1 MKIPLSA
8 KIPTKRAQQ
17 TLHFRVFRR
26 ARGEARR
33 VQSCG
38 HVQKDERKRN
48 GALFR
53 PLFAPYISRVT
64 RAPLNLASHMPPLA
78 WKTQKKKKECYTFS
92 KTCWKVVK
100 LYMYSSARQEKIGQ
114 VTYENIKVTV
124 QRLSSVKIS
133 LLATS
138 IRFQASAKFNCI
150 KGAELL
156 ARRDTRIT
164 LMFTGLIGSTGQL
177 SANVVTQTT
186 IV

>member
-26 ARGEARR
+26 ARGEAKR

-78 WKTQKKKKECYTFS
+78 WKTQKKKGMLHLFQNLLEGCQALHVFVRETREDWASYIWKHKSYRPTFVISEDLTFS
-92 KTCWKVVK
+92 DVNPVP
-100 LYMYSSARQEKIGQ
+100 GQ
-114 VTYENIKVTV
+114 CQI
-124 QRLSSVKIS
+124 
-133 LLATS
+133 
-138 IRFQASAKFNCI
+138 
-150 KGAELL
+150 
-156 ARRDTRIT
+156 
-164 LMFTGLIGSTGQL
+164 
-177 SANVVTQTT
+177 
-186 IV
+186 